1 MTMVQSN
8 NYDEIVRQL
17 EEAIPGVDST
27 SVLLKANS
35 RTRPG
40 IGLVASYKRRFQSI
54 QIDFS
59 WGIIIGQTIAAFG
72 AWYTLLLAFVPRNE
86 EALLVDIHF
95 LASQNISI
103 TSAVVLSLP
112 LLTAFMRGKL
122 SLFWGQLNFDLNGV
136 YHIAPKGRTCTSWS
150 KIMSVEITF
159 WPKGIRLSKENGD
172 YLDLYVPYAHRND
185 LIKLIKRLI
194 VYYQSD
200 SLIGRV
206 PIDFQK
212 D

>member
-1 MTMVQSN
+1 M
-8 NYDEIVRQL
+8 
-17 EEAIPGVDST
+17 
-27 SVLLKANS
+27 
-35 RTRPG
+35 
-40 IGLVASYKRRFQSI
+40 
-54 QIDFS
+54 
-59 WGIIIGQTIAAFG
+59 
-72 AWYTLLLAFVPRNE
+72 
-86 EALLVDIHF
+86 
-95 LASQNISI
+95 
-103 TSAVVLSLP
+103 
-112 LLTAFMRGKL
+112 
-122 SLFWGQLNFDLNGV
+122 NFDLNGV

>member
-8 NYDEIVRQL
+8 NYNEIVHQL
-17 EEAIPGVDST
+17 EKAIPGVGST
-27 SVLLKANS
+27 SVLLEANS

-59 WGIIIGQTIAAFG
+59 WGIILGQKIAALG
-72 AWYTLLLAFVPRNE
+72 AWYTLLLAFTPKNE

-95 LASQNISI
+95 LASQNLII

-122 SLFWGQLNFDLNGV
+122 SLFWGQLDFDLNGV

-150 KIMSVEITF
+150 KIMSVKITF

-172 YLDLYVPYAHRND
+172 YLDLSVPYAHRND

-206 PIDFQK
+206 PIDF
-212 D
+212 